1 MTKKRRE
8 YPHYRTG
15 LALAGLA
22 FLAACA
28 SPPGAAPKSA
38 GSGWVKDEVSDSY
51 VFGFPLVLMDVSREA
66 ATGSAPGQS
75 QPNTLRN
82 AQSLPPV
89 GASSPSEPNLDT
101 LGSSGWLDLSSEP
114 VLVSLPDSHGRY
126 LDARALDMW
135 TNVVWS
141 TSAQPGA
148 DTGTKPAAKAAGRT
162 TGVKAQTIA
171 FVPAGWKGTLPA
183 HVQRVDVSTRYVW
196 FLARIETHGGDLA
209 AVRKLQRGIRIA
221 ALSAWDD
228 RGGHGSD
235 ASSAGASQS
244 GDPVAP
250 GTPAQKVAA
259 LDANGFFGRL
269 SQALEDNPPVPD
281 DPHALKILADIGVH
295 PGDAVELPANAT
307 DGIAAGYADG
317 RARVAAPP
325 SNLLAGNGWL
335 WVGDD
340 AGNYGPDYAL
350 RAYTAYTQPGLATS
364 SDEVR
369 ARVTQDSDG
378 HALNGANRYVIHFAA
393 KQLPPVR
400 GFWSITAYTS
410 DGALD
415 DSGPV
420 RVAFGDRNGA
430 RRNRDGSL
438 DVHVSADRPR
448 GGTNWVPAPQ
458 GDFRL
463 VLRLYAPKQAAVD
476 GSWQPPAV
484 ERQ

>member
-1 MTKKRRE
+1 MTTIRRE
-8 YPHYRTG
+8 YPFYRTC
-15 LALAGLA
+15 LALAGVALMA
-22 FLAACA
+22 GCA
-28 SPPGAAPKSA
+28 STPDVAPKTT
-38 GSGWVKDEVSDSY
+38 GWVKDEVSDSY

-66 ATGSAPGQS
+66 ATGNAPGQAE
-75 QPNTLRN
+75 PNTLRH

-89 GASSPSEPNLDT
+89 GAANPIEPNLDT
-101 LGSSGWLDLSSEP
+101 LGSTGWLDLSSEP
-114 VLVSLPDSHGRY
+114 VLVSLPDPHGRY

-141 TSAQPGA
+141 T
-148 DTGTKPAAKAAGRT
+148 GTQQGEHGN
-162 TGVKAQTIA
+162 GVKAQTIA

-183 HVQRVDVSTRYVW
+183 RVQRIDVSTRYVW
-196 FLARIETHGGDLA
+196 FLARIETRGGDLA
-209 AVRKLQRGIRIA
+209 AVRKVQRAIRVTP
-221 ALSAWDD
+221 LSAWDD
-228 RGGHGSD
+228 HGGRGNDPST
-235 ASSAGASQS
+235 AGATQS
-244 GDPVAP
+244 GEPVKP
-250 GTPAQKVAA
+250 GTPAAQVAA
-259 LDANGFFGRL
+259 LDATGFFDRL
-269 SQALEDNPPVPD
+269 SLALEENPPTPD

-295 PGDAVELPANAT
+295 PGDPAQLPTNAK
-307 DGIAAGYADG
+307 DVLAAGYADG
-317 RARVAAPP
+317 RTRVATPP

-350 RAYTAYTQPGLATS
+350 RAYTAYTQPGLAKC

-369 ARVTQDSDG
+369 ARVMLDSDG
-378 HALNGANRYVIHFAA
+378 HALNGANRYVIHFGA

-400 GFWSITAYTS
+400 GFWSITAYTA

-415 DSGPV
+415 DAAPV

-430 RRNRDGSL
+430 HRNRDGSL
-438 DVHVSADRPR
+438 DVHVAAARPR
-448 GGTNWVPAPQ
+448 GGANWVPAPH

-463 VLRLYAPKQAAVD
+463 VLRLYAPKHVAVD

>member
-8 YPHYRTG
+8 YPFYRTC
-15 LALAGLA
+15 LAFAGLA
-22 FLAACA
+22 FIAGCA
-28 SPPGAAPKSA
+28 SQPGAVPKSA

-66 ATGSAPGQS
+66 ATGNGPGQAES
-75 QPNTLRN
+75 NALRH
-82 AQSLPPV
+82 AQALPPAGV
-89 GASSPSEPNLDT
+89 SNLPEPNLDT
-101 LGSSGWLDLSSEP
+101 LGSSGWLDLGGGP
-114 VLVSLPDSHGRY
+114 VLVTLPDSHGRY

-141 TSAQPGA
+141 TGAQLGEHA
-148 DTGTKPAAKAAGRT
+148 NGI
-162 TGVKAQTIA
+162 KAQTIA

-183 HVQRVDVSTRYVW
+183 RAQRVDVPTRYVW
-196 FLARIETHGGDLA
+196 FLARIQTRGGGDIA
-209 AVRKLQRGIRIA
+209 AVRKLQRGFRVVPLASADANGGRGTDA
-221 ALSAWDD
+221 A
-228 RGGHGSD
+228 
-235 ASSAGASQS
+235 SAGASQS
-244 GDPVAP
+244 GDAAAP
-250 GTPAQKVAA
+250 GTPAQKIAA
-259 LDANGFFGRL
+259 LDPNGFFSRL
-269 SQALEDNPPVPD
+269 SDALEDNPPVPD
-281 DPHALKILADIGVH
+281 DAHALKILADIGVH
-295 PGDAVELPANAT
+295 PGDPVTLPGNAQ
-307 DGIAAGYADG
+307 DVVAAGYADG
-317 RARVAAPP
+317 RARVATPP

-350 RAYTAYTQPGLATS
+350 RSYTAYTQPGLAKS

-369 ARVTQDSDG
+369 ARVMQDSDG
-378 HALNGANRYVIHFAA
+378 HQLNGANRYVIHFAA

-400 GFWSITAYTS
+400 GFWSITAYTA
-410 DGALD
+410 DGSLD

-430 RRNRDGSL
+430 HRNRDGSL
-438 DVHVSADRPR
+438 DVRVSAERPR
-448 GGTNWVPAPQ
+448 GGANWVPAPR

-463 VLRLYAPKQAAVD
+463 VLRLYAPKHAAVD

>member
-1 MTKKRRE
+1 M
-8 YPHYRTG
+8 
-15 LALAGLA
+15 AGC
-22 FLAACA
+22 AA
-28 SPPGAAPKSA
+28 PPGGVAPKAA

-51 VFGFPLVLMDVSREA
+51 VFGYPLVLMDLSREA
-66 ATGSAPGQS
+66 ATGNAPGQS
-75 QPNTLRN
+75 PSNTLRH
-82 AQSLPPV
+82 AQALPPV
-89 GASSPSEPNLDT
+89 GAAIPPEPNLDT
-101 LGSSGWLDLSSEP
+101 LGSAGWLDLSSEP
-114 VLVSLPDSHGRY
+114 VLVSLPDTHGRY
-126 LDARALDMW
+126 MDARALDMW

-141 TSAQPGA
+141 TGAQLTDHARGL
-148 DTGTKPAAKAAGRT
+148 
-162 TGVKAQTIA
+162 KAQTIA

-183 HVQRVDVSTRYVW
+183 HVQRIDVLTRNAW
-196 FLARIETHGGDLA
+196 FVARIETRGGSADLA
-209 AVRKLQRGIRIA
+209 AVRRLQRGIRVA
-221 ALSAWDD
+221 PLSAWTD
-228 RGGHGSD
+228 RSGRGAD

-259 LDANGFFGRL
+259 LDANGFFDRL
-269 SQALEDNPPVPD
+269 SQALEDNPVVPD
-281 DPHALKILADIGVH
+281 DPHALKILGDIGVH
-295 PGDAVELPANAT
+295 PGDAVQLPDAKAAV
-307 DGIAAGYADG
+307 AAGYADG
-317 RARVAAPP
+317 QTRVATPP

-335 WVGDD
+335 WVGDE

-350 RAYTAYTQPGLATS
+350 RAYTAYTQTGLPTS

-400 GFWSITAYTS
+400 GFWSITAYTT

-415 DSGPV
+415 DSAPV
-420 RVAFGDRNGA
+420 RVALGDRTGA

-448 GGTNWVPAPQ
+448 GGANWVPAPH

-463 VLRLYAPKQAAVD
+463 VLRLYAPKHAAVD